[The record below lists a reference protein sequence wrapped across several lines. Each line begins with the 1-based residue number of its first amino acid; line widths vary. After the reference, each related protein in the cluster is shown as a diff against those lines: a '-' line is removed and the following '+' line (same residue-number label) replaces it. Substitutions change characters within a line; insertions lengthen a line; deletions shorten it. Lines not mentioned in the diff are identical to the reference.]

1 MAYRHDA
8 FELTDYKTTAN
19 GFLNISGIV
28 TRNGVFKYEDGG
40 ELRPAD
46 EVFKKD
52 SLATMFAVPVTW
64 GHPPDLLTNETTA
77 MYQKGIVASKPEIV
91 SVDDNIQAVKLDD
104 IIVQDPVLIHEILQN
119 GLRQF
124 SLGYTCDLDEQSG
137 TFDDED
143 YVRVQ
148 RNIVYNHLAVVK
160 DARCGKLCSIAKR
173 EDSMAKEYKKDC
185 ACQDKSVKK
194 DAEDMPKAKSEV
206 KEKLEVKKV
215 DEDEGSE
222 PSVRE
227 LASKIDEVMSMV
239 KKLMDMEKVEAV
251 EMKKEDADE
260 DKDLYD
266 DAKSKED
273 EAEEEEVEKKEVKKD
288 KRKDAINSFRFV
300 ESRKRT
306 DSGSDFKVY
315 TEESFLAEL
324 AAKRK

>member
-1 MAYRHDA
+1 MVFRTDA
-8 FELTDYKTTAN
+8 FELTDYKITSN

-40 ELRPAD
+40 ELRPDD
-46 EVFKKD
+46 EVFRAD
-52 SLATMFAVPVTW
+52 SLDTMFAIPVTW
-64 GHPPDLLTNETTA
+64 EHPPDLLTSETTA
-77 MYQKGIVASKPEIV
+77 MYQKGIVASKPEVIPV
-91 SVDDNIQAVKLDD
+91 NDNIRAVKLKD
-104 IIVQDPVLIHEILQN
+104 IIVQDPALIHEIIQN

-137 TFDDED
+137 RFDSED

-148 RNIVYNHLAVVK
+148 RNIIYNHLAVVK
-160 DARCGKLCSIAKR
+160 DARCGKICSISKR
-173 EDSMAKEYKKDC
+173 EDSMVKEYKKDC

-206 KEKLEVKKV
+206 KEKLEEKKV
-215 DEDEGSE
+215 DESE

-227 LASKIDEVMSMV
+227 LASKIDEVMSM
-239 KKLMDMEKVEAV
+239 LTRLIDMEKVEAK
-251 EMKKEDADE
+251 EMKKEDDDG

-266 DAKSKED
+266 DSEVKED
-273 EAEEEEVEKKEVKKD
+273 ELEKEVEEKEVKKD

-300 ESRKRT
+300 EPKKRV
-306 DSGSDFKVY
+306 DSASDFKVY